1 MDINPFVLGFSMAKK
16 RGGGSGGGSIVI
28 DVTELP
34 TENVDDTKIYR
45 MTTEAE
51 PIIWIAGKI
60 GSTDI
65 NMSLADFIAM
75 SGANVVLNVKGVFDT
90 LPDVMEQANV
100 ETGYLPCYVLK
111 STGIAYASTDG
122 SSANAMKLGELL
134 GGVSDYGWVDS
145 VENIETPATL
155 TMYTVRGGVRV
166 VYGTPNDNGV
176 KDLYEYTSEKG
187 WVEVYH
193 PTFETL
199 DATANGAYT
208 PDEADGF
215 SSVNVNIVPVTET
228 LSVTKN
234 GTYVAPDGVDGYS
247 SVNVNVVDTTLTSL
261 LQAGAT
267 NITELS
273 LPGVTELRSY
283 AFAYSEHPIRTLI
296 APDLK
301 KIGARAFDNMK
312 NLAITSLPDGVTEIG
327 NFAFD
332 KCYKLAL
339 SSLPEGLTKIGNIAF
354 EMCYLCTFTSLPSTL
369 TFVGQG
375 AFQYCEGLTTITFN
389 SKPTTV
395 GINAF
400 YHCSNLT
407 DIYVPW
413 AEGEVSG
420 APWEAT
426 NATIHYNYTGG

>member
-1 MDINPFVLGFSMAKK
+1 MIEVKSTCRKPCEFDVTSFLLGFQKGKQS
-16 RGGGSGGGSIVI
+16 GGGSGGDSIVI
-28 DVTELP
+28 DVPELP
-34 TENVDDTKIYR
+34 TENIDDTKIYR

-51 PIIWIAGKI
+51 PIFWIVAKI

-65 NMSLADFIAM
+65 NMSLADFSAM
-75 SGANVVLNVKGVFDT
+75 VGATFVINVKGVFDT
-90 LPDVMEQANV
+90 LPDVMEQANT
-100 ETGYLPCYVLK
+100 ETGYIPCYVLK
-111 STGIAYASTDG
+111 STGVAYASTDG

-145 VENIETPATL
+145 VENIETPATP

-176 KDLYEYTSEKG
+176 KDLYEYTSETG

-208 PDEADGF
+208 PDEADG
-215 SSVNVNIVPVTET
+215 
-228 LSVTKN
+228 
-234 GTYVAPDGVDGYS
+234 YS
-247 SVNVNVVDTTLTSL
+247 SVNVNVVDIPLTSL
-261 LQAGAT
+261 FQAGAT

-283 AFAYSEHPIRTLI
+283 AFAFSQHPIRTLI

-301 KIGARAFDNMK
+301 KIGGRAFDNCVT
-312 NLAITSLPDGVTEIG
+312 LAITSLPDGVTEIG
-327 NFAFD
+327 DFAFD

-389 SKPTTV
+389 SKPTTL
-395 GINAF
+395 GAYAF

-413 AEGEVSG
+413 AEGEVPG
-420 APWEAT
+420 APWDAT